1 MVGLEYVMLVQL
13 RFVLFVRVLGMFV
26 FEGWKDTAKT
36 VFNTVLYSGSQG
48 QILLT
53 VTPTIIIIQ
62 FILMELTTSFI
73 RHICCSVIVLL
84 EQMIYSFYISKLLPT
99 KTLDQLPIA
108 VMLVGA

>member
-1 MVGLEYVMLVQL
+1 
-13 RFVLFVRVLGMFV
+13 
-26 FEGWKDTAKT
+26 
-36 VFNTVLYSGSQG
+36 
-48 QILLT
+48 
-53 VTPTIIIIQ
+53 
-62 FILMELTTSFI
+62 MELTTSFI